1 MKGKSDGE
9 NENDTRIPED
19 EQCAYILE
27 KISNLYFNMNK
38 YYKSIDCLEHSLNI
52 YSSLNQF
59 SEIERVRLKL
69 YQICQEDNRKDASL
83 FYAEEICKFYQNN
96 ETKRKEYAD
105 SLYEVSLCLMNL
117 RKYQNA
123 IPLLKKSL
131 EIAND
136 IYKGENHSSLVSKLD
151 ALSKCLDICGD
162 IDTAFDTIFEAQTI
176 DDAISA
182 VGKISRY
189 RVRGIVTLQT
199 ATMIMLEYGDM
210 KARHLAQEAL
220 KSGDLSLLDI
230 RNPESIVL
238 SASRRVLI

>member
-83 FYAEEICKFYQNN
+83 FYAEEICKF
-96 ETKRKEYAD
+96 
-105 SLYEVSLCLMNL
+105 
-117 RKYQNA
+117 
-123 IPLLKKSL
+123 
-131 EIAND
+131 
-136 IYKGENHSSLVSKLD
+136 
-151 ALSKCLDICGD
+151 
-162 IDTAFDTIFEAQTI
+162 
-176 DDAISA
+176 
-182 VGKISRY
+182 
-189 RVRGIVTLQT
+189 
-199 ATMIMLEYGDM
+199 
-210 KARHLAQEAL
+210 
-220 KSGDLSLLDI
+220 
-230 RNPESIVL
+230 
-238 SASRRVLI
+238 

>member
-1 MKGKSDGE
+1 
-9 NENDTRIPED
+9 
-19 EQCAYILE
+19 
-27 KISNLYFNMNK
+27 
-38 YYKSIDCLEHSLNI
+38 
-52 YSSLNQF
+52 
-59 SEIERVRLKL
+59 
-69 YQICQEDNRKDASL
+69 
-83 FYAEEICKFYQNN
+83 
-96 ETKRKEYAD
+96 
-105 SLYEVSLCLMNL
+105 MNL

-131 EIAND
+131 EIAKD

-162 IDTAFDTIFEAQTI
+162 IDTAFDTIFEAQRI